1 MYLAILHLFPD
12 IVFKILCF
20 TILFLGDLVTN
31 SRGFG
36 WNRFLA
42 ACAFYSA
49 VGFSG
54 IIVLPVLA
62 IIAPVFIL
70 CGAVTPILGLV
81 KFGALLFFDYDIPL
95 ISFQL
100 GPITLPPAA
109 GFIYAVIIGVLLV
122 LLGIGAWKLLVLYV
136 RTVASVHKG
145 QNKKKN

>member
-1 MYLAILHLFPD
+1 MEPLSGGL
-12 IVFKILCF
+12 
-20 TILFLGDLVTN
+20 
-31 SRGFG
+31 
-36 WNRFLA
+36 RFLQRGGFFRYYRA
-42 ACAFYSA
+42 A
-49 VGFSG
+49 
-54 IIVLPVLA
+54 VLA

-81 KFGALLFFDYDIPL
+81 KFGALLFFDYDISL